1 MAEAAYLLCL
11 LTSLACTTLLVRGYL
26 HARTRLLLWSAA
38 CFACLAANNALL
50 FVDKVVY
57 PNEALVFAGVSI
69 VIWRAAAALVGM
81 GLLLFGLIWDAE

>member
-11 LTSLACTTLLVRGYL
+11 LTSLACATLLVRGYL
-26 HARTRLLLWSAA
+26 HNRARFLLWSAA

-57 PNEALVFAGVSI
+57 PNEVLVFAGVDFG
-69 VIWRAAAALVGM
+69 IWRAVAALLGM